1 LALLNTSL
9 ALSSENLARQSRNQ
23 KGKMDII
30 TKRTKSTKEERLV
43 ICQIHFPYPAFVS
56 FAIFVVKKSF
66 VESRISDNRPPEK
79 FAQAAKT

>member
-1 LALLNTSL
+1 LLNTSL

-30 TKRTKSTKEERLV
+30 TKRTKEERLV

-66 VESRISDNRPPEK
+66 VESRISDNRRPEK

>member
-30 TKRTKSTKEERLV
+30 TKRTKEERLV

>member
-1 LALLNTSL
+1 LLNTSPNVKL
-9 ALSSENLARQSRNQ
+9 REPSAAKPQP
-23 KGKMDII
+23 
-30 TKRTKSTKEERLV
+30 KRKNGYHHEAHEEHEGRLV